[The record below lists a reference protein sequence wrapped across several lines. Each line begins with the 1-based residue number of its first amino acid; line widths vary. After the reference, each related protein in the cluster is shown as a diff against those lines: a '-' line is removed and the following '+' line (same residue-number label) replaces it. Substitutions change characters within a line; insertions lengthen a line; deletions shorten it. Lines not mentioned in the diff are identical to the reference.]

1 MTDSSPP
8 SGTDLTPLMH
18 QYRQLKQRYPDAIL
32 FFRVGDFYEMF
43 EEDALRGSQ
52 LLNIALTSRDKNRPN
67 PTPLCGVP
75 AVAVTG
81 YIAKLV
87 RAGQSVAICEQVE
100 SATAPGGRT
109 PLMTREVVRVIT
121 PGTILEPEL
130 LEPKEAAFIGAMAQV
145 GRQIG
150 VAWADLSTGQGWLTN
165 VADHHPQ
172 EAAAE
177 LLQRWNVKELL
188 LPSGVS
194 KQPAW
199 QQALSGLRLVDR
211 PPDSFD
217 PDGGRRL
224 LHRHFH
230 VESLAAWGGADEPAV
245 LGAVGALLHYLE
257 ETQLQALS
265 HLRALRYHHRERF
278 LSIDPTTQSHLEL
291 TERALDGRREGSLL
305 GVIDRTV
312 TAMGGRLLRQWLLHP
327 LLDADEINRR
337 LDRVEAFTADYE
349 RRTALRS
356 ELTGVGDL
364 ERIIGRVSLKA
375 ANARDLAQMKDSIR
389 HLPAV
394 CKLLNDHPTTG
405 QAGPPLESLVEK
417 WDDLDDL
424 ARKIETALVDS
435 PPLALKEGGL
445 IKPGYHAELDELREI
460 SRNGKQWIAKLESQ
474 ERQRTGID
482 SLKVRYNQVF
492 GYFIEVSKANLA
504 KVPDD
509 FHRKQTLVNAER
521 FITPELKE
529 LESKVLGAE
538 ERICQLEY
546 QLYDELRARIAE
558 QAGRV
563 QAMAER
569 LAEIDTLAA
578 LAETAVAGR
587 HTRPLLSNNLDITIR
602 GGRHPVVEQA
612 LGPNRFVPND
622 VHLNDTDHK
631 LLIITGPNMAGKSTY
646 LRQVAHIVIL
656 AQMGGFVP
664 AEATAIGL
672 VDGILT
678 RIGATDDLVGGRS
691 TFMVEMNETAA
702 ILQRATS
709 RSLILLDEVGRG
721 TSTYDGVSIAWA
733 VAEHLYRVIGARTL
747 FATHYHELTEL
758 ARQHDGIKACHVAV
772 REWNDEIVFLRTI
785 VEGGSDRS
793 YGIQVARLA
802 GLPESVISTAKQVL
816 ARLEAQ
822 GGTLSP
828 TEASRTTPPASPQ
841 TDLFESPLQQLAKEL
856 AALDPNNMTP
866 MQALERVIALAAYCR
881 TTIGPPHPQ
890 PQQGDTRAR

>member
-1 MTDSSPP
+1 MTRSPAP
-8 SGTDLTPLMH
+8 FPTNDLTPLMQQH
-18 QYRQLKQRYPDAIL
+18 RQLKQRYPDALL
-32 FFRVGDFYEMF
+32 FFRVGDFYELF
-43 EEDALRGSQ
+43 EEDAVKGSQ

-75 AVAVTG
+75 VVAVTG

-87 RAGQSVAICEQVE
+87 RAGQSVAICEQIE
-100 SATAPGGRT
+100 PAGGAGRT
-109 PLMTREVVRVIT
+109 ALMTREVVRVIT

-130 LEPKEAAFIGAMAQV
+130 LDPKQSSYVGAVAQTAQAIG
-145 GRQIG
+145 I
-150 VAWADLSTGQGWLTN
+150 AWVDLSTGQGWLAN
-165 VADHHPQ
+165 VAGPRPQ
-172 EAAAE
+172 EEAAE

-188 LPSGVS
+188 LPSALRV
-194 KQPAW
+194 QPAW
-199 QQALSGLRLVDR
+199 QQALSGLRPVERR
-211 PPDSFD
+211 PESFT
-217 PDGGRRL
+217 PRTGRQL

-230 VESLAAWGGADEPAV
+230 VESLSAWGGADEPAV
-245 LGAVGALLHYLE
+245 LGAVGALLEYLE

-265 HLRALRYHHRERF
+265 HLRALRYHRRERY

-291 TERALDGRREGSLL
+291 TERSIVGGADGRREGSLL
-305 GVIDRTV
+305 GAIDRTV

-327 LLDADEINRR
+327 LLDAEEINRR
-337 LDRVEAFTADYE
+337 LDRVEAFAADYE
-349 RRTALRS
+349 RRTALRNA
-356 ELTGVGDL
+356 LAGIGDL

-375 ANARDLAQMKDSIR
+375 ANARDLVQLKESIH
-389 HLPAV
+389 HLPAIW
-394 CKLLNDHPTTG
+394 KLLVDSPTAEG
-405 QAGPPLESLVEK
+405 AGPPLESLAEK

-424 ARKIETALVDS
+424 AQKIKTTLADS

-445 IKPGYHAELDELREI
+445 IKPGCHAELDELREI
-460 SRNGKQWIAKLESQ
+460 SRNGKQWIAKLEHQ

-492 GYFIEVSKANLA
+492 GYFIEVSKANLP
-504 KVPDD
+504 KVPVDY
-509 FHRKQTLVNAER
+509 HRKQTLVNAER

-546 QLYDELRARIAE
+546 QLYDELRTQIAG

-569 LAEIDTLAA
+569 LAEIDALAA

-587 HTRPLLSNNLDITIR
+587 YTRPVLSDTLAITIR

-622 VHLNDTDHK
+622 VRLNDDDHK

-664 AEATAIGL
+664 AEAAEIGL
-672 VDGILT
+672 VDGIFT

-702 ILQRATS
+702 ILQRATP
-709 RSLILLDEVGRG
+709 RSVILLDEVGRG

-758 ARQHDGIKACHVAV
+758 AHQHEGIKACHVAV
-772 REWNDEIVFLRTI
+772 REWNDEIIFLRTI

-802 GLPESVISTAKQVL
+802 GLPESVIAKAKEVL

-822 GGTLSP
+822 GGAIVPADLSRP
-828 TEASRTTPPASPQ
+828 AAPPPPQ
-841 TDLFESPLQQLAKEL
+841 TDLFDSPLKQLAKEL
-856 AALDPNNMTP
+856 AELDPNNMTP
-866 MQALERVIALAAYCR
+866 IQALETLAKMKKESKK
-881 TTIGPPHPQ
+881 P
-890 PQQGDTRAR
+890 

>member
-1 MTDSSPP
+1 MSLFHPP
-8 SGTDLTPLMH
+8 AQDELTPLMQ
-18 QYRQLKQRYPDAIL
+18 QYRQLKQRYPDAML

-43 EEDALRGSQ
+43 EEDALKGSQ
-52 LLNIALTSRDKNRPN
+52 LLNIALTSRDKSRPN

-75 AVAVTG
+75 VVALTA

-109 PLMTREVVRVIT
+109 ALMTREVVRVIT

-130 LEPKEAAFIGAMAQV
+130 LDPKQAAYIGAIAQT
-145 GRQIG
+145 GQNMG
-150 VAWADLSTGQGWLTN
+150 AAWVDLSTGQGWLAN
-165 VADHHPQ
+165 VTGPRPQ
-172 EAAAE
+172 EEVAE

-188 LPSGVS
+188 LPAALST
-194 KQPAW
+194 QPAW
-199 QQALSGLRLVDR
+199 QQALSGLRLVER
-211 PPDSFD
+211 QPESFTSNA
-217 PDGGRRL
+217 GRRL
-224 LHRHFH
+224 LQRHFH
-230 VESLAAWGGADEPAV
+230 VESLTAWGGADEPAV
-245 LGAVGALLHYLE
+245 LGALGALLHYLE

-265 HLRALRYHHRERF
+265 HLRALRYHRRERF
-278 LSIDPTTQSHLEL
+278 LSIDPTTQNHLEL

-327 LLDADEINRR
+327 LLNPGEINRR
-337 LDRVEAFTADYE
+337 LDRVELFSTDYQ
-349 RRTALRS
+349 RRAALQN
-356 ELTGVGDL
+356 ELTGIGDL

-375 ANARDLAQMKDSIR
+375 ANARDLIQLKESIH
-389 HLPAV
+389 HLPAIW
-394 CKLLNDHPTTG
+394 KLLI
-405 QAGPPLESLVEK
+405 GPPLESLTDK
-417 WDDLDDL
+417 WDELNDL
-424 ARKIETALVDS
+424 AHAIDTTLVDS

-445 IKPGYHAELDELREI
+445 IKPGHHAELDELREI

-492 GYFIEVSKANLA
+492 GYFIEVSKAKLT

-509 FHRKQTLVNAER
+509 YHRKQTLVNAER

-546 QLYDELRARIAE
+546 QLYDELRAQIAA
-558 QAGRV
+558 QAARV

-569 LAEIDTLAA
+569 LAEIDTLTA
-578 LAETAVAGR
+578 LAETAGAGR
-587 HTRPLLSNNLDITIR
+587 YTRPVLSDTLAITIR

-656 AQMGGFVP
+656 AQMGSFVP
-664 AEATAIGL
+664 AESAEIGL
-672 VDGILT
+672 VDGIFT

-702 ILQRATS
+702 ILQRATP
-709 RSLILLDEVGRG
+709 RSVILLDEVGRG

-758 ARQHDGIKACHVAV
+758 ARQHEGIKACHVAV

-802 GLPESVISTAKQVL
+802 GLPESVIVKAKEVL

-822 GGTLSP
+822 GGTIAP
-828 TEASRTTPPASPQ
+828 EGTGRIIPPPSPQ
-841 TDLFESPLQQLAKEL
+841 TDLFDSPLQQLAKEL

-866 MQALERVIALAAYCR
+866 LQALERLIILAQECKRITA
-881 TTIGPPHPQ
+881 Q
-890 PQQGDTRAR
+890 P

>member
-1 MTDSSPP
+1 MSLFHPP
-8 SGTDLTPLMH
+8 AQDELTPLMQ

-43 EEDALRGSQ
+43 EEDALKGSQ
-52 LLNIALTSRDKNRPN
+52 LLNIALTSRDKSRPN

-75 AVAVTG
+75 VVAMTG

-100 SATAPGGRT
+100 SATSPGGPGGRT
-109 PLMTREVVRVIT
+109 ALMTREVVRVIT

-130 LEPKEAAFIGAMAQV
+130 LDPKQAAYVGAIAQTGQSIGA
-145 GRQIG
+145 
-150 VAWADLSTGQGWLTN
+150 AWVDLSTGQGWLANITGPR
-165 VADHHPQ
+165 PQ
-172 EAAAE
+172 DAVTE
-177 LLQRWNVKELL
+177 LLRRWNVKELL
-188 LPSGVS
+188 LSS
-194 KQPAW
+194 TLTAQPAW
-199 QQALSGLRLVDR
+199 QSALGGLRLVER
-211 PPDSFD
+211 QPESFTSTA
-217 PDGGRRL
+217 GRQL
-224 LHRHFH
+224 LHRHFQI
-230 VESLAAWGGADEPAV
+230 ESLAVWGGADEPAV
-245 LGAVGALLHYLE
+245 LGAVGALLQYLE

-265 HLRALRYHHRERF
+265 HLRALRYHRRERF
-278 LSIDPTTQSHLEL
+278 LSIDPTTQNHLEL

-312 TAMGGRLLRQWLLHP
+312 TAMGSRLLRQWLLHP
-327 LLDADEINRR
+327 LLNPGEINRR
-337 LDRVEAFTADYE
+337 LDRVEIFSTDYQ
-349 RRTALRS
+349 RRAALRS
-356 ELTGVGDL
+356 ELSGIGDL
-364 ERIIGRVSLKA
+364 ERIVGRISLRA
-375 ANARDLAQMKDSIR
+375 ANARDLVQLKDSIH
-389 HLPAV
+389 HLPAIW
-394 CKLLNDHPTTG
+394 KLLNN
-405 QAGPPLESLVEK
+405 GPPLESLTDK
-417 WDDLDDL
+417 WDELNDL
-424 ARKIETALVDS
+424 AHAIDTTLVDS

-445 IKPGYHAELDELREI
+445 IKPGHHAELDELREI

-509 FHRKQTLVNAER
+509 YHRKQTLVNAER

-538 ERICQLEY
+538 ERIWQLEY
-546 QLYDELRARIAE
+546 QLYDELRAQIAA

-578 LAETAVAGR
+578 LAETAIAGR
-587 HTRPLLSNNLDITIR
+587 YTRPVLSDTLTITIR

-622 VHLNDTDHK
+622 VYLNDTDHK

-646 LRQVAHIVIL
+646 LRQVAHIAIL
-656 AQMGGFVP
+656 AQMGSFVP
-664 AEATAIGL
+664 AESAEIGL
-672 VDGILT
+672 VDGIFT

-702 ILQRATS
+702 ILQRATP
-709 RSLILLDEVGRG
+709 RSVILLDEVGRG

-758 ARQHDGIKACHVAV
+758 AHQHEGIKACHVAV

-802 GLPESVISTAKQVL
+802 GLPESVIATAKQVL

-822 GGTLSP
+822 GGAIAPADS
-828 TEASRTTPPASPQ
+828 SRPVAPPPPQ
-841 TDLFESPLQQLAKEL
+841 ADLFESPLQQLAKEL
-856 AALDPNNMTP
+856 AEMDPNNMTP
-866 MQALERVIALAAYCR
+866 IQALDYLTKIKSKIAPMKEK
-881 TTIGPPHPQ
+881 TQ
-890 PQQGDTRAR
+890 

>member
-1 MTDSSPP
+1 MTRSAAPP
-8 SGTDLTPLMH
+8 AANDLTPLMQ
-18 QYRQLKQRYPDAIL
+18 QYRRLKQRYPDALL
-32 FFRVGDFYEMF
+32 FFRVGDFYELF
-43 EEDALRGSQ
+43 EEDALKGSQ

-75 AVAVTG
+75 VVAVTG

-87 RAGQSVAICEQVE
+87 RAGQSVAICEQID
-100 SATAPGGRT
+100 SPGAGGRT
-109 PLMTREVVRVIT
+109 PLMTRDVVRVIT

-130 LEPKEAAFIGAMAQV
+130 LDPKLAAYVGAIAQSGQAIG
-145 GRQIG
+145 I
-150 VAWADLSTGQGWLTN
+150 AWADLSTGQGWLAN
-165 VADHHPQ
+165 VADPHPQ
-172 EAAAE
+172 EAVAE

-188 LPSGVS
+188 LPVTMNAHPG
-194 KQPAW
+194 W
-199 QQALSGLRLVDR
+199 QQALSGLRLVSR
-211 PPDSFD
+211 PPESFNAEA
-217 PDGGRRL
+217 GRKL
-224 LHRHFH
+224 LHRQFH

-245 LGAVGALLHYLE
+245 LGAVGALLHYFE
-257 ETQLQALS
+257 DTQLQALS
-265 HLRALRYHHRERF
+265 HLRTLRYHHREKF

-291 TERALDGRREGSLL
+291 TERSIPGGTGGGGGRREGSLL
-305 GVIDRTV
+305 GVIDRSV

-327 LLDADEINRR
+327 LLDVEEINRR
-337 LDRVEAFTADYE
+337 LDRVETFVDDFE
-349 RRTALRS
+349 RRTALRNA
-356 ELTGVGDL
+356 LTGIGDL

-375 ANARDLAQMKDSIR
+375 ANARDLVQMKDSIR
-389 HLPAV
+389 QLPVV
-394 CKLLNDHPTTG
+394 CKFLAT
-405 QAGPPLESLVEK
+405 GPPLESLAEK
-417 WDDLDDL
+417 WDNLDDL
-424 ARKIETALVDS
+424 ALKIDTALVDS

-445 IKPGYHAELDELREI
+445 IKPGYHTELDELREI
-460 SRNGKQWIAKLESQ
+460 SRGGKQWIAQLESQ
-474 ERQRTGID
+474 ERQRTGIE
-482 SLKVRYNQVF
+482 SLKIRYNQVF
-492 GYFIEVSKANLA
+492 GYYIEVSKANLA
-504 KVPDD
+504 RVPAD

-546 QLYDELRARIAE
+546 QLYDELRTTIAG

-563 QAMAER
+563 QTMAER

-578 LAETAVAGR
+578 MAETAVAGR
-587 HTRPLLSNNLDITIR
+587 YARPVLSDEPAITIQ

-622 VHLNDTDHK
+622 VRLNDTDHK

-664 AEATAIGL
+664 ARAADIGL
-672 VDGILT
+672 ADGIFT

-702 ILQRATS
+702 ILQRATP
-709 RSLILLDEVGRG
+709 RSIILLDEVGRG

-733 VAEHLYRVIGARTL
+733 VAEHLYNVIGARTL

-802 GLPESVISTAKQVL
+802 GLPERVIAKAKEVL
-816 ARLEAQ
+816 ARLETQ
-822 GGTLSP
+822 GGMIEP
-828 TEASRTTPPASPQ
+828 AGASRPVVPMPPQS
-841 TDLFESPLQQLAKEL
+841 DLFESPLRQLAKEL
-856 AALDPNNMTP
+856 AAVEPNNMTP
-866 MQALERVIALAAYCR
+866 IQALEYLIKIKSEVESVRE
-881 TTIGPPHPQ
+881 HPS
-890 PQQGDTRAR
+890 

>member
-1 MTDSSPP
+1 MTHSPP
-8 SGTDLTPLMH
+8 LSIAELTPLMQ
-18 QYRQLKQRYPDAIL
+18 QYRQLKQRYPDALL
-32 FFRVGDFYEMF
+32 FFRVGDFYELF
-43 EEDALRGSQ
+43 EEDARKGSQ

-75 AVAVTG
+75 VVAVTG

-87 RAGQSVAICEQVE
+87 RAGQSVAICEQIE
-100 SATAPGGRT
+100 SPGVAGPEGRAS
-109 PLMTREVVRVIT
+109 LMTRDVVRVIT

-130 LEPKEAAFIGAMAQV
+130 LDPKLAAYVGAIAQSGRAIG
-145 GRQIG
+145 I
-150 VAWADLSTGQGWLTN
+150 AWVDLSTGQGWLAT
-165 VADHHPQ
+165 VDDRCPQ
-172 EAAAE
+172 EAVAE

-188 LPSGVS
+188 LPVTMTT
-194 KQPAW
+194 QPVW
-199 QQALSGLRLVDR
+199 QQALSGLRLVAR
-211 PPDSFD
+211 PPESFNSEA
-217 PDGGRRL
+217 GRRL

-245 LGAVGALLHYLE
+245 LGAVGALLQYFE

-265 HLRALRYHHRERF
+265 HLRTLRYHHRERF
-278 LSIDPTTQSHLEL
+278 LSIDPTTQNHLEL
-291 TERALDGRREGSLL
+291 TERSIAGGGDGRREGSLL
-305 GVIDRTV
+305 GVIDRTA

-327 LLDADEINRR
+327 LRDAGEINQR
-337 LDRVEAFTADYE
+337 LDRVEAFTADYK
-349 RRTALRS
+349 RRTALRNA
-356 ELTGVGDL
+356 LTGIGDL
-364 ERIIGRVSLKA
+364 ERIIGRVSLRA
-375 ANARDLAQMKDSIR
+375 ANARDLVQMKDSIR
-389 HLPAV
+389 QLPVV
-394 CKLLNDHPTTG
+394 CKLLKDYPTTG
-405 QAGPPLESLVEK
+405 QAGPPLESLTEK

-424 ARKIETALVDS
+424 ALKIETALVDS

-445 IKPGYHAELDELREI
+445 IKPGYHAELDELHEI
-460 SRNGKQWIAKLESQ
+460 NRNGKQWIAKLESQ
-474 ERQRTGID
+474 ERQQTGID
-482 SLKVRYNQVF
+482 SLKIRYNQVF
-492 GYFIEVSKANLA
+492 GYFIEVTKANLA
-504 KVPDD
+504 KVPVDY
-509 FHRKQTLVNAER
+509 HRKQTLVNAER

-538 ERICQLEY
+538 ERIGQLEY
-546 QLYDELRARIAE
+546 QLYDELRTQIAG

-578 LAETAVAGR
+578 MAETAVAGR
-587 HTRPLLSNNLDITIR
+587 YARPVLTDDLAITIR

-622 VHLNDTDHK
+622 IRLNDTDHT

-656 AQMGGFVP
+656 AQMGSFVP
-664 AEATAIGL
+664 AEAAEIGL
-672 VDGILT
+672 VDGIFT

-702 ILQRATS
+702 ILQRATP

-733 VAEHLYRVIGARTL
+733 VAEHLYCVIGARTL
-747 FATHYHELTEL
+747 FATHYHELSEL

-802 GLPESVISTAKQVL
+802 GLPESVIIKAKEVL
-816 ARLEAQ
+816 AGLEAQ
-822 GGTLSP
+822 GGAIAPAGS
-828 TEASRTTPPASPQ
+828 SRPVAPQPPQA
-841 TDLFESPLQQLAKEL
+841 DLFESPLRQLAKEL
-856 AALDPNNMTP
+856 AAIDPNHMTP
-866 MQALERVIALAAYCR
+866 MQALDYLTKIKHDVMSMEEN
-881 TTIGPPHPQ
+881 PS
-890 PQQGDTRAR
+890 

>member
-1 MTDSSPP
+1 MTRSAAPP
-8 SGTDLTPLMH
+8 ASNDLTPLMQ
-18 QYRQLKQRYPDAIL
+18 QYRQLKQRYPDALL
-32 FFRVGDFYEMF
+32 FFRVGDFYELF
-43 EEDALRGSQ
+43 EEDALKGSQ
-52 LLNIALTSRDKNRPN
+52 LLNIALTSRDKNRPH

-75 AVAVTG
+75 VVAVTG

-87 RAGQSVAICEQVE
+87 RAGQSVAICEQIE
-100 SATAPGGRT
+100 TPGAAGAGGRT
-109 PLMTREVVRVIT
+109 SLMTRDVVRVIT

-130 LEPKEAAFIGAMAQV
+130 LDPKLAAYVGAIAQSGQAIG
-145 GRQIG
+145 I
-150 VAWADLSTGQGWLTN
+150 AWADLSTGQGWLAN
-165 VADHHPQ
+165 VADPRPP
-172 EAAAE
+172 EAVAE

-188 LPSGVS
+188 LPVTMSAHPG
-194 KQPAW
+194 W
-199 QQALSGLRLVDR
+199 QQALSGLRLVSR
-211 PPDSFD
+211 PPESFTSEA
-217 PDGGRRL
+217 GRRL
-224 LHRHFH
+224 LRRHFH

-245 LGAVGALLHYLE
+245 LGAVGALLNYFE
-257 ETQLQALS
+257 DTQLQALS
-265 HLRALRYHHRERF
+265 HLRTLRYHHRERF

-291 TERALDGRREGSLL
+291 TERAIDGRREGSLL

-327 LLDADEINRR
+327 LLDVEEINRR
-337 LDRVEAFTADYE
+337 LDRVEALADDYE
-349 RRTALRS
+349 RRTALRNA
-356 ELTGVGDL
+356 LTGIGDL

-375 ANARDLAQMKDSIR
+375 ANARDLVQMKDSVR
-389 HLPAV
+389 RLPVV
-394 CKLLNDHPTTG
+394 CTLLATG
-405 QAGPPLESLVEK
+405 QPLESLAEK
-417 WDDLDDL
+417 WDNLDDL
-424 ARKIETALVDS
+424 AMKIETTLVDS

-445 IKPGYHAELDELREI
+445 IKPGHHAELDELREI
-460 SRNGKQWIAKLESQ
+460 SRGGKQWIAQLESR

-482 SLKVRYNQVF
+482 SLKIRYNQVF
-492 GYFIEVSKANLA
+492 GYYLEVSKANLA
-504 KVPDD
+504 KVPAD

-546 QLYDELRARIAE
+546 QLYDELRSAIAG

-563 QAMAER
+563 QTMAER

-587 HTRPLLSNNLDITIR
+587 YARPVLSDDPAITIR

-622 VHLNDTDHK
+622 VRLNDTDHK

-664 AEATAIGL
+664 AHAADIGL
-672 VDGILT
+672 VDGIFT

-702 ILQRATS
+702 ILQRATP

-733 VAEHLYRVIGARTL
+733 VADHLYHVIGARTL

-758 ARQHDGIKACHVAV
+758 SRQHDGIKACHVAV

-802 GLPESVISTAKQVL
+802 GLPERVIVKAKEVL
-816 ARLEAQ
+816 ARLETQ
-822 GGTLSP
+822 GGMIEP
-828 TEASRTTPPASPQ
+828 ADASRPVAPQPPQ
-841 TDLFESPLQQLAKEL
+841 TDLFESPLRQLAKEL
-856 AALDPNNMTP
+856 AVLEPNHMTPIQALDYLIKLKSDVESVKENPS
-866 MQALERVIALAAYCR
+866 
-881 TTIGPPHPQ
+881 
-890 PQQGDTRAR
+890 

>member
-1 MTDSSPP
+1 MTAPTSDE
-8 SGTDLTPLMH
+8 LTPLMQ

-43 EEDALRGSQ
+43 EEDALKGSQ
-52 LLNIALTSRDKNRPN
+52 LLNIALTARDKNRPN

-81 YIAKLV
+81 YIAKLI

-100 SATAPGGRT
+100 SPTAGGR
-109 PLMTREVVRVIT
+109 PSLMTREVVRVIT

-130 LEPKEAAFIGAMAQV
+130 LDPKQAAYVGAITQIGKV
-145 GRQIG
+145 VG
-150 VAWADLSTGQGWLTN
+150 VAWVDLSTGQGWLAA
-165 VADHHPQ
+165 VADQRPQ
-172 EAAAE
+172 EAVAE

-188 LPSGVS
+188 LPSTISRHPVW
-194 KQPAW
+194 QP
-199 QQALSGLRLVDR
+199 ALSGLRLVER
-211 PPDSFD
+211 QPESFTAD
-217 PDGGRRL
+217 TGRRL
-224 LHRHFH
+224 LQRHFH
-230 VESLAAWGGADEPAV
+230 VESLTAWDGADEPAV
-245 LGAVGALLHYLE
+245 LGAIGALLHYLE

-265 HLRALRYHHRERF
+265 HLRALRSHRRERF
-278 LSIDPTTQSHLEL
+278 LSIDPTTQNHLEL

-305 GVIDRTV
+305 GVIDRTM

-327 LLDADEINRR
+327 LLDAKDINQR
-337 LDRVEAFTADYE
+337 LDHVERFCVDYQ
-349 RRTALRS
+349 RRASLRN
-356 ELTGVGDL
+356 ELTGIGDL
-364 ERIIGRVSLKA
+364 ERIVGRVSLKA
-375 ANARDLAQMKDSIR
+375 ANARDLVQLKESIQ
-389 HLPAV
+389 HLPAIW
-394 CKLLNDHPTTG
+394 KLLHDHPT
-405 QAGPPLESLVEK
+405 AGEAGSPLESLTDK
-417 WDDLDDL
+417 WDELNDL
-424 ARKIETALVDS
+424 AHTIDTTLIDS

-445 IKPGYHAELDELREI
+445 IKPGHHAELDELREI

-504 KVPDD
+504 KVPVDY
-509 FHRKQTLVNAER
+509 HRKQTLVNAER

-546 QLYDELRARIAE
+546 QLYDELRSRIAG
-558 QAGRV
+558 QAARV

-569 LAEIDTLAA
+569 LAEIDTLTT

-587 HTRPLLSNNLDITIR
+587 YTRPILTDTLTLTIR

-664 AEATAIGL
+664 AESAEIGL
-672 VDGILT
+672 VDGIFT

-702 ILQRATS
+702 ILQRATP
-709 RSLILLDEVGRG
+709 RSVILLDEVGRG

-758 ARQHDGIKACHVAV
+758 ANQHEGIKACHVAV

-802 GLPESVISTAKQVL
+802 GLPESVIAKAKEVL
-816 ARLEAQ
+816 AKLEAQ
-822 GGTLSP
+822 GGSIAP
-828 TEASRTTPPASPQ
+828 AGAPQTPPPPSPQ
-841 TDLFESPLQQLAKEL
+841 ADLFESPLQQLAKEL

-866 MQALERVIALAAYCR
+866 MQALEYLTKIQSAVKILKENNR
-881 TTIGPPHPQ
+881 
-890 PQQGDTRAR
+890 

>member
-1 MTDSSPP
+1 MTRSPALLA
-8 SGTDLTPLMH
+8 TNDLTPLMQ
-18 QYRQLKQRYPDAIL
+18 QYRQLKQRYPDALL
-32 FFRVGDFYEMF
+32 FFRVGDFYELF
-43 EEDALRGSQ
+43 EEDALKGSQ
-52 LLNIALTSRDKNRPN
+52 LLNIALTSRDKSRPN

-75 AVAVTG
+75 VVAVTG
-81 YIAKLV
+81 YVAKLI

-100 SATAPGGRT
+100 SANGPGGRAS
-109 PLMTREVVRVIT
+109 LMTREVVRVIT

-130 LEPKEAAFIGAMAQV
+130 LDPKQSAYVGAVTQTGQAIG
-145 GRQIG
+145 I
-150 VAWADLSTGQGWLTN
+150 AWVDLSTGQGWLAN
-165 VADHHPQ
+165 VVDPRPQ
-172 EAAAE
+172 EAVVE
-177 LLQRWNVKELL
+177 LLQRWNVKEVLFSSTL
-188 LPSGVS
+188 S
-194 KQPAW
+194 KHPAW
-199 QQALSGLRLVDR
+199 QQALSGLRLVERR
-211 PPDSFD
+211 PEAFTTEA
-217 PDGGRRL
+217 GRRL
-224 LHRHFH
+224 LERHFH
-230 VESLAAWGGADEPAV
+230 IESLSAWGGADEPAV
-245 LGAVGALLHYLE
+245 LGAVGALLEYLE
-257 ETQLQALS
+257 ETQIQALS
-265 HLRALRYHHRERF
+265 HLRTLRYHRRERY

-291 TERALDGRREGSLL
+291 TERSMTGGGDGRRESARGGSLL
-305 GVIDRTV
+305 SVIDRTV

-327 LLDADEINRR
+327 LLDAEEINRR
-337 LDRVEAFTADYE
+337 LDRVEAIAADYE
-349 RRTALRS
+349 RRTALRNA
-356 ELTGVGDL
+356 LAGIGDL

-375 ANARDLAQMKDSIR
+375 ANARDLVQMRDSIR

-394 CKLLNDHPTTG
+394 CKLLAN
-405 QAGPPLESLVEK
+405 GPPLESLAEK

-424 ARKIETALVDS
+424 AQKIEAALVDS

-445 IKPGYHAELDELREI
+445 ITPGYHAELDELREI

-474 ERQRTGID
+474 ERQRTGIE

-504 KVPDD
+504 RVPEDY
-509 FHRKQTLVNAER
+509 HRKQTLVNAER

-546 QLYDELRARIAE
+546 QLYDELRTRIAG
-558 QAGRV
+558 QAGRI
-563 QAMAER
+563 QSMAER
-569 LAEIDTLAA
+569 IAQIDTLSA

-587 HTRPLLSNNLDITIR
+587 YIRPVLSNTLEITIR

-622 VHLNDTDHK
+622 IHLNDTDDK

-646 LRQVAHIVIL
+646 LRQVAHMVIL

-664 AEATAIGL
+664 AEAAEIGI
-672 VDGILT
+672 VDGIFT

-702 ILQRATS
+702 ILQRATP

-758 ARQHDGIKACHVAV
+758 ARQYEGIKACHVAV
-772 REWNDEIVFLRTI
+772 KEWNDEIVFLRTI

-802 GLPESVISTAKQVL
+802 GLPESVIAKAKEVL
-816 ARLEAQ
+816 ARLETQ
-822 GGTLSP
+822 GAIAP
-828 TEASRTTPPASPQ
+828 AEPSRSTTPASPQ
-841 TDLFESPLQQLAKEL
+841 TDLFESPLRHLADEL
-856 AALDPNNMTP
+856 AALDPDNMTP
-866 MQALERVIALAAYCR
+866 LQALERLTALR
-881 TTIGPPHPQ
+881 ERL
-890 PQQGDTRAR
+890 RAIKRP

>member
-1 MTDSSPP
+1 MTRSVAPP
-8 SGTDLTPLMH
+8 AANDLTPLMQ
-18 QYRQLKQRYPDAIL
+18 QYRQLKQRYPDALL
-32 FFRVGDFYEMF
+32 FFRVGDFYELF
-43 EEDALRGSQ
+43 EEDALKGSQ

-75 AVAVTG
+75 VVAVTG
-81 YIAKLV
+81 YIAKLI
-87 RAGQSVAICEQVE
+87 RAGQSVAICEQIE
-100 SATAPGGRT
+100 SPGAAGAGGRT
-109 PLMTREVVRVIT
+109 SLMTRDVVRVIT

-130 LEPKEAAFIGAMAQV
+130 LDPKLAAYVGAIAQSGQAIG
-145 GRQIG
+145 I
-150 VAWADLSTGQGWLTN
+150 AWVDLSTGQGWLAN
-165 VADHHPQ
+165 VADPRPQ
-172 EAAAE
+172 EAVAE
-177 LLQRWNVKELL
+177 LLHRWNVKELL
-188 LPSGVS
+188 LPVTMSTHPG
-194 KQPAW
+194 W
-199 QQALSGLRLVDR
+199 QQALSGLRLVSR
-211 PPDSFD
+211 PPESFNSEA
-217 PDGGRRL
+217 GRRL

-245 LGAVGALLHYLE
+245 LGAVGALLHYFE
-257 ETQLQALS
+257 DTQLQALS
-265 HLRALRYHHRERF
+265 HLRTLRYHHRERF
-278 LSIDPTTQSHLEL
+278 LSVDPTTQNHLEL
-291 TERALDGRREGSLL
+291 TERAIDGRREGSLL

-327 LLDADEINRR
+327 LRDAGEINRR
-337 LDRVEAFTADYE
+337 LDRVEAFVDDYE
-349 RRTALRS
+349 RRTALRNV
-356 ELTGVGDL
+356 LTGIGDL

-375 ANARDLAQMKDSIR
+375 ANARDLVQMKDSIR
-389 HLPAV
+389 QLPLV
-394 CKLLNDHPTTG
+394 CKLLATG
-405 QAGPPLESLVEK
+405 QPLESLAEK
-417 WDDLDDL
+417 WDNLDDL
-424 ARKIETALVDS
+424 AQKIEIALVDS

-445 IKPGYHAELDELREI
+445 MKPGFHAELDELREI
-460 SRNGKQWIAKLESQ
+460 SRGGKQWIAKLESQ

-482 SLKVRYNQVF
+482 SLKIRYNQVF
-492 GYFIEVSKANLA
+492 GYFIEVSKSNLA
-504 KVPDD
+504 KVPVD

-546 QLYDELRARIAE
+546 QLYDELRTQIAG

-578 LAETAVAGR
+578 MAETAVAGR
-587 HTRPLLSNNLDITIR
+587 YTRPVLSDDLAMTIR

-622 VHLNDTDHK
+622 VRLNDTDHT

-664 AEATAIGL
+664 AEAAEIGL
-672 VDGILT
+672 VDGIFT

-702 ILQRATS
+702 ILQRATP

-733 VAEHLYRVIGARTL
+733 VAEHLYNVIGARTL

-802 GLPESVISTAKQVL
+802 GLPERVIINAKEVL

-822 GGTLSP
+822 GGAIEPACS
-828 TEASRTTPPASPQ
+828 SRPVVPLPPQ
-841 TDLFESPLQQLAKEL
+841 TDLFDSPLRQLAKEL
-856 AALDPNNMTP
+856 AALEPNNMTP
-866 MQALERVIALAAYCR
+866 IQALDYLIKMKDAVVSMKKNPL
-881 TTIGPPHPQ
+881 
-890 PQQGDTRAR
+890 